1 MGQEGMASMSSTR
14 FGRGGVV
21 LAVGMI
27 LVPAPWAGG
36 AAGAGGSAAGGPGVD
51 GGPLAVV
58 SVEPAPRSMT
68 APVNAAIEI
77 EFDRP
82 VDRGTVNR
90 DSFWAFGRWSGTV
103 EGTISF
109 VDGDVRAVLS
119 PDHPFSAGETV
130 MVILSHD
137 LRGADGIPL
146 RSAGYSFQFMTRAGA
161 ADRDFEEIDVLSTR
175 TVEEQSSRA
184 YGGIASDLNGDRF
197 LDITIVNEDTADLR
211 VFLNRADGTG
221 LFDDFIQPPFP
232 VGNRASPSEPADFDR
247 DGAVDICVANIN
259 DDTVSVLLGNGDGT
273 FGPQQ
278 VIAVGGDP
286 RGIAVLDVDGDGDLD
301 IVNTNATS
309 NNMSLMINDGNGVF
323 GPATFFESGVSG
335 EWALAAADMNE
346 DGILDA
352 VVGGRTGRQI
362 VVDMGNGDG
371 TFTPGTPAGAGG
383 SVWMIVCGDVNGDGH
398 DDVAAAN
405 SSSNNGAILLGDGAG
420 NLGSLQTHGTDPF
433 PLATDLGDLDGD
445 GDLDWVT
452 SSFGGDWF
460 VFTNDGAGTFAFDQ
474 ELLAPRAASC
484 SLLFDLDND
493 GDLDLG
499 LIDELADVV
508 LLMRNAGSPCPAD
521 VDDSG
526 TVDFAD
532 LLAVLAAWGPCPG
545 CKEDID
551 GSGTV
556 DFADLLAVLAAWGP
570 CA

>member
-1 MGQEGMASMSSTR
+1 MSSTR
-14 FGRGGVV
+14 FGRGGVA

-27 LVPAPWAGG
+27 VVPAMGLG
-36 AAGAGGSAAGGPGVD
+36 AAPGAGGTAAGGPGAD

-68 APVNAAIEI
+68 APANAAIEI

-82 VDRGTVNR
+82 VDRSTVTR
-90 DSFWAFGRWSGTV
+90 DSFWAFGRWSGTA
-103 EGTISF
+103 EGTVSF
-109 VDGDVRAVLS
+109 LDGDVRAVLT
-119 PDHPFSAGETV
+119 PDHPFSAGEMV

-137 LRGADGIPL
+137 IRGADGIFL

-175 TVEEQSSRA
+175 TVENESSRA
-184 YGGIASDLNGDRF
+184 YGGIASDMNGDRF
-197 LDITIVNEDTADLR
+197 LDMTIVNEDTADLR

-286 RGIAVLDVDGDGDLD
+286 RGIAVLDVDGDGDVD

-309 NNMSLMINDGNGVF
+309 NSMSLMLNDGNGVF
-323 GPATFFESGVSG
+323 GPATFFEAGVSG

-352 VVGGRTGRQI
+352 VVGGRSGRQVI
-362 VVDMGNGDG
+362 VNMGNGDG
-371 TFTPGTPAGAGG
+371 TFTPGTPAGIGG
-383 SVWMIVCGDVNGDGH
+383 AVWMIACGDVDGDGH

-405 SSSNNGAILLGDGAG
+405 SSTNNGAILRGDGAG
-420 NLGSLQTHGTDPF
+420 NLGSLQTRGTDPF

-460 VFTNDGAGTFAFDQ
+460 VFTNDGAGIFAFDQ

-484 SLLFDLDND
+484 SLLFDFDND

-508 LLMRNAGSPCPAD
+508 MLMRNAGSPCPAD

-532 LLAVLAAWGPCPG
+532 LLAILAAWGPCPG
-545 CKEDID
+545 CPEDID
-551 GSGTV
+551 GNGTV

-570 CA
+570 CV